1 VHLKTYIVSFFCYL
15 CAKNYQNWWK
25 FDEILSKH
33 FSHVVDVELYSV
45 CVRVLQCQTA
55 CVTAWLIVSV
65 AVERYI
71 FVCHAT
77 RAHLVCTV
85 RRAAVIAVCVVTSM
99 SLVALPSALR
109 YHRTACRHPVT
120 NETLYEVQ
128 LTELGRAQ
136 PSAGVYTWTLALLRS
151 IVPLVVL
158 VAFNARIVS
167 ALRTTGTQTTTDTSG
182 GGEERR
188 QRRRAAK
195 NRSVTVMLVVVVVV
209 FVVCI
214 LPDAVMSVGFRVGYV
229 DERNQLA
236 KGVREFSDAL
246 LALCS
251 AVNFVVYCLCSS
263 QFRAALVQVFRR
275 SSRRHPVEL

>member
-1 VHLKTYIVSFFCYL
+1 MLLT
-15 CAKNYQNWWK
+15 A
-25 FDEILSKH
+25 
-33 FSHVVDVELYSV
+33 
-45 CVRVLQCQTA
+45 CQTA

-109 YHRTACRHPVT
+109 YRRTACRHPTT
-120 NETLYEVQ
+120 NETVFDVQ
-128 LTELGRAQ
+128 LTEFGRAQ
-136 PSAGVYTWTLALLRS
+136 PSAGGYTWALTLVRS

-158 VAFNARIVS
+158 VAFNARIVC
-167 ALRTTGTQTTTDTSG
+167 ALRSVHGGTPADTVG
-182 GGEERR
+182 AEDRR

-214 LPDAVMSVGFRVGYV
+214 LPDAVMSVGFGVGYV
-229 DERNQLA
+229 DERDQLA
-236 KGVREFSDAL
+236 KGAREFSDAL

-263 QFRAALVQVFRR
+263 QFRAALVQVFHP
-275 SSRRHPVEL
+275 SRRTVEL